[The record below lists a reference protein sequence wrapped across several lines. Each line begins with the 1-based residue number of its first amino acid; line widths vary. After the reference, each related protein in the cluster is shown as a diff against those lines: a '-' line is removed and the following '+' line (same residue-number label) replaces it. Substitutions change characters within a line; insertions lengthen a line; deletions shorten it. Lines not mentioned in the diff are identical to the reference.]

1 MQTYRGRWQITVIGK
16 DSAWDQRIS
25 ITGASSGGGILA
37 GVMGSTQIV
46 DGTLW
51 NLTVEHNDGTHGWQE
66 NAAVLPDPLQ
76 ENGAHLSQVIRSKDV
91 FTPSD
96 TDPNDLVIRV
106 DKIGPMFNVTVRPF
120 AIDGQSLLMFADGV
134 FLGINGIQYMGVEI
148 ENTWG
153 EAFEDELLFDISN
166 IGRATLASFGIMVV
180 DTWTAAELTATQQT
194 VQGRAI
200 RIPPLQI
207 GEKTTVYF
215 LVDASG
221 ARRGK
226 PPVEFVLHNL
236 GGDPDPDDAMRHN
249 ARTIFIAELDYD
261 PNTGISVVYIPE
273 GKVSLTLKS
282 MAVDPVALQQLCKN
296 VFKPGSGS
304 KGSRVGDDITR
315 LVRGMRGGNCDQKIL
330 RELITLLC
338 GCLVGSDCGGGG
350 GGGGGGSGG
359 WQRVCLPGG
368 IWLPLAFDYSVEIK
382 DGFAGQHGPLA
393 FQDPWW
399 KIVLLII
406 ALIAWLVGLI
416 ESIVAEKTGWGN
428 VGDHPRKI
436 GTVGASNRVT
446 TDAALIELDNSRP
459 FVQQTVDAITG
470 EPNSSFI
477 TGLDTLISIDPTVA
491 APFMGMHVY
500 KSGSRTGLTHGII
513 TNPSAPAGEC
523 RGPQNAAG
531 TGCTGTDPHHPDL
544 FLTGQIIIAS
554 DPAFGEEQ
562 FSDHGDSGSVVFS
575 HEPATMNQVV
585 GLLYGGGDTSTNVS
599 PIQDVLT
606 ALSLKLRP

>member
-1 MQTYRGRWQITVIGK
+1 MQAYRGRWQITVIGK

-25 ITGASSGGGILA
+25 ITGASSGGGIIA
-37 GVMGSTQIV
+37 GVLGSTQVV
-46 DGTLW
+46 DGALW
-51 NLTVEHNDGTHGWQE
+51 NLTIEHNDGTHGWQE

-76 ENGAHLSQVIRSKDV
+76 KNGAHLSQVVRSKDV

-106 DKIGPMFNVTVRPF
+106 DKIGPMFDITLRPF
-120 AIDGQSLLMFADGV
+120 SIDGQSLLMFADGV
-134 FLGINGIQYMGVEI
+134 FLGVNGMQYMGVEI
-148 ENTWG
+148 KNTWG
-153 EAFEDELLFDISN
+153 EAFQDELLFDISN
-166 IGRATLASFGIMVV
+166 VGRATLASFGIMVV
-180 DTWTAAELTATQQT
+180 DTWTAADLAATQQM

-236 GGDPDPDDAMRHN
+236 GGDPDPDDTMRHN

-261 PNTGISVVYIPE
+261 PSTGTSVVYIPE

-282 MAVDPVALQQLCKN
+282 LAVDPVALQQLCKN
-296 VFKPGSGS
+296 VLKPGSGS
-304 KGSRVGDDITR
+304 NGSRVGDDITR
-315 LVRGMRGGNCDQKIL
+315 LMRGMHGGNCNPKIL

-338 GCLVGSDCGGGG
+338 RCLVGADCHGNDGG

-368 IWLPLAFDYSVEIK
+368 MWLPLAFDYSVEIK
-382 DGFAGQHGPLA
+382 GGFVGQHGPLA

-406 ALIAWLVGLI
+406 ALIAWLVGLV
-416 ESIVAEKTGWGN
+416 ESIVADKTGWGN

-436 GTVGASNRVT
+436 GTVGVSNRTT
-446 TDAALIELDNSRP
+446 TDACLIELDNSRP
-459 FVQQTVDAITG
+459 FVQQVLDAITG
-470 EPNSSFI
+470 EPNANFI
-477 TGLDTLISIDPTVA
+477 VGTDTLISIDPQVA
-491 APFMGMHVY
+491 FPSLAAADVVGKKVY
-500 KSGSRTGLTHGII
+500 KSGSRTGLTHGIVSSI
-513 TNPSAPAGEC
+513 APFTQT
-523 RGPQNAAG
+523 RGNDSTP
-531 TGCTGTDPHHPDL
+531 DPNHPDL
-544 FLTGQIIIAS
+544 VFQRNQFTIGA
-554 DPAFGEEQ
+554 DPAFGEEL
-562 FSDHGDSGSVVFS
+562 FDDHGDSGSLVLS
-575 HEPATMNQVV
+575 REPATMNQVV
-585 GLLYGGGDTSTNVS
+585 GLLHSGNGGTS
-599 PIQDVLT
+599 PIQDVLA
-606 ALSLKLRP
+606 ALNLKLR